1 MMVFGW
7 SLSSDVAVLV
17 GLVSWCGGLLMVDD

>member
-17 GLVSWCGGLLMVDD
+17 GLVSWCGVLFMVDD